1 MNPEDLFIQRRLN
14 GITRQLSGIVKNFEE
29 FREEYPHVIAPN
41 ILEAMIGNLKDD
53 INILLREVNMIGSP
67 NREKLQ
73 QRRWICRSCN
83 AVFMAPLVAGVCD
96 ECRARGITTQDLPP
110 APSTDDEKIIDRVKS
125 PSAPEATDSSADP
138 LPEAGEPDS
147 ADPFTR

>member
-1 MNPEDLFIQRRLN
+1 
-14 GITRQLSGIVKNFEE
+14 
-29 FREEYPHVIAPN
+29 
-41 ILEAMIGNLKDD
+41 
-53 INILLREVNMIGSP
+53 MIGSP

-110 APSTDDEKIIDRVKS
+110 VQTNDDEGAIDRVRD
-125 PSAPEATDSSADP
+125 PSTPKAPDSSADP
-138 LPEAGEPDS
+138 LPESGESDS
-147 ADPFTR
+147 ADPFAQ